1 MSVPTKRRISSKG
14 SVLLSRIAI
23 GFWTLF
29 IVIVVIGCFRDPEKH
44 SMYPFYAG
52 TGRIWWFGSTDFES
66 GIGLY
71 GPLFAQLMGPFCA
84 LSDELGG
91 ALWYVFSFGF
101 FLFGFYKF
109 LNSVLPE
116 LDNKARSILFLL
128 VPWCGIASFH
138 NGQANIIIAG
148 CLLWAVVAIRA
159 KHWLL
164 GGFALAASACIK
176 VYPIVMAIVLIGLY
190 PKKLLHKFLFA
201 TVILLCLPFVFH
213 KPDFV
218 LQQYA
223 DWIELLTSD
232 KRYTHVG
239 WKFVDF
245 RTFLARWFIVI
256 SPRNYIFVQA
266 ITGSLIFVCMY
277 IYRRACDCGRQ
288 TLLFAYVL
296 TSIWLVLFG
305 PGTEEATFLL
315 AGPAVSWL
323 LVEAY
328 RRKRIAPI
336 IYLTIAFL
344 FVGPFQSS
352 IPFGEGFRKLVLAQK
367 LAPLA
372 LMIFF
377 VHQVVKTFR
386 RPVVKIRTDDSF
398 CHTD

>member
-1 MSVPTKRRISSKG
+1 MPTEHRISSKG

-29 IVIVVIGCFRDPEKH
+29 IIIVVVKCIISPRAH
-44 SMYPFYAG
+44 SMYYFYAN
-52 TGRIWWFGSTDFES
+52 TGRIWWFGSTGLDP

-71 GPLFAQLMGPFCA
+71 GPFFAQLMGPFCA

-91 ALWYVFSFGF
+91 ALWYVFTFGF
-101 FLFGFYKF
+101 FLFGLYKF

-116 LDNKARSILFLL
+116 LNNKTRSVLFLL
-128 VPWCGIASFH
+128 VPWCGIASFY

-223 DWIELLTSD
+223 DWVDLLTSD

-245 RTFLARWFIVI
+245 RMFLARCSIVI
-256 SPRNYIFVQA
+256 SPQNYIPVQV
-266 ITGSLIFVCMY
+266 ITGLLIFVCMY
-277 IYRRACDCGRQ
+277 IYRRAWDCGRR

-305 PGTEEATFLL
+305 PSTEEATFLL

-328 RRKRIAPI
+328 RRKKVAPI

-344 FVGPFQSS
+344 FVGPFQTS
-352 IPFGEGFRKLVLAQK
+352 IFGEGFRKWVLAQK

-377 VHQVVKTFR
+377 VHQIVKTFR
-386 RPVVKIRTDDSF
+386 RPVMENQEKSSQG
-398 CHTD
+398 